1 MGPMLAYG
9 PMKRLSPL
17 AIAAFAL
24 AAHTAVAQEK
34 RAVSLTLAPAKVHE
48 ECLRLE
54 AGDQRNFHWKS
65 NAPVDFNVH
74 YHEGPEVFYPV
85 KRDAKRGDRGTF
97 TAKIAQEYCWMWTAR
112 KAPATIKGS
121 IELAK

>member
-1 MGPMLAYG
+1 MEPMLAYG

-17 AIAAFAL
+17 IAALAF
-24 AAHTAVAQEK
+24 AAHAAGAQEN
-34 RAVSLTLAPAKVHE
+34 RAVSLTLEPAKVHE
-48 ECLRLE
+48 ECMRLE
-54 AGDQRNFHWKS
+54 AGDKRRFHWKS
-65 NAPVDFNVH
+65 NVAVDFNVH
-74 YHEGPEVFYPV
+74 SHEGAEVFYPV

-121 IELAK
+121 IELSK